1 MGSYPST
8 KLIEIKTATILSK
21 YFSESARKVDDM
33 FTAIEKLCKDEPD
46 QFLCVLID
54 EVESIA
60 NCRESS
66 MHGEAQDSLRATNA
80 LLTGLDRVKE
90 FHNLIILCT
99 SNILGSLDTAFLDRC
114 SVKRNVG
121 LPSSSVQYE
130 ILRRNIQ
137 TMIDD
142 GIIAASND
150 ELPMCMYIDITK
162 KILLVIAWYLQHFLM
177 VANSLSKDRDAELE
191 LTFEESLPGSR
202 LLQIVSSYLLL
213 PLDI

>member
-162 KILLVIAWYLQHFLM
+162 KILLVIA
-177 VANSLSKDRDAELE
+177 
-191 LTFEESLPGSR
+191 
-202 LLQIVSSYLLL
+202 
-213 PLDI
+213 